1 MWGSIF
7 ADGRYLPFHRF
18 NFFRG
23 RTLTP
28 IMCYTS
34 SLSPPL
40 LPTGLLQLIDDIQ
53 SSIELGKKLIESTE
67 VTNPVKVTYAIK
79 QLAKETA
86 VGE

>member
-1 MWGSIF
+1 
-7 ADGRYLPFHRF
+7 
-18 NFFRG
+18 
-23 RTLTP
+23 
-28 IMCYTS
+28 MCYTS